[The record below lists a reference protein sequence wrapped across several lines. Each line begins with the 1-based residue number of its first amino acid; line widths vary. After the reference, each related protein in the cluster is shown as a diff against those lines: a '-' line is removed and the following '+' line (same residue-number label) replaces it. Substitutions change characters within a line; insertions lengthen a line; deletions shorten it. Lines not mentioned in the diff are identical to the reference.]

1 MTTIEA
7 KLADA
12 AVAQKS
18 IGAPNRTVFDLLKQQ
33 QSEIERALPRHMDA
47 DRFARIAMTQL
58 RRTPALLACDAAS
71 IISSV
76 MRLAQ
81 IGLEPDGRN
90 AYLVP
95 YKTECTPIVSYMGY
109 MELARRSG
117 QVADIY
123 A

>member
-18 IGAPNRTVFDLLKQQ
+18 TGAPNRTVFDLLKQQ

-58 RRTPALLACDAAS
+58 RRTPALLTCDAAS

-76 MRLAQ
+76 MRTSDYCLLSSKPSKIIATKRFKK
-81 IGLEPDGRN
+81 IWLTI
-90 AYLVP
+90 
-95 YKTECTPIVSYMGY
+95 KM
-109 MELARRSG
+109 
-117 QVADIY
+117 
-123 A
+123 